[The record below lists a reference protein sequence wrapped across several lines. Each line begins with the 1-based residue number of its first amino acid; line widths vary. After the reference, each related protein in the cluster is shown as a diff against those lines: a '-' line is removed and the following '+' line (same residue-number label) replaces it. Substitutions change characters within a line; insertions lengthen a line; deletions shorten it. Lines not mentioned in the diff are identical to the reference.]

1 MHTPLWIAAT
11 IGALGLTAGTLYV
24 GNSADQADAAAKK
37 RMMMEQSA
45 PAAPGQKQAEK
56 KPVVVEFFTS
66 QGCSSCPPADRLA
79 AKLAKEDGLLV
90 IERPVTYWDR
100 LGWRDTLGKQA
111 NTNLQRAYAR
121 RGLEGR
127 NGVYTPQAV
136 VSGREGVVGS
146 REDALRTLVG
156 RERHRDA
163 PDIMLSRGVNGTVQI
178 AVDGKPGQ
186 SGRLQLVGLDRS
198 ETVKIGRGEN
208 GGRSV
213 TYTNVWKGEKPL
225 GQLANQ
231 SLDYTLA
238 NNERDIDG
246 ANAYAVILRDGADGP
261 ILAGKILPDA

>member
-1 MHTPLWIAAT
+1 MHTPIWIAAT
-11 IGALGLTAGTLYV
+11 LGALGLTAGTLFV
-24 GNSADQADAAAKK
+24 ANSAQQAEASAKT
-37 RMMMEQSA
+37 RMMAEQSL
-45 PAAPGQKQAEK
+45 AASPGVQQRGKT
-56 KPVVVEFFTS
+56 PVVVEFFTS

-111 NTNLQRAYAR
+111 NTELQRAYAR
-121 RGLEGR
+121 RGLAGR

-136 VSGREGVVGS
+136 VGGREGVVGS

-163 PDIMLSRGVNGTVQI
+163 PTITVTAGAKGTFNLQVE
-178 AVDGKPGQ
+178 GKAARNAHL
-186 SGRLQLVGLDRS
+186 RLIGLDRS

-213 TYTNVWKGEKPL
+213 TYTNVWKGERAL
-225 GQLANQ
+225 GCLSGRRLDLKIP
-231 SLDYTLA
+231 SLQP
-238 NNERDIDG
+238 DIDG
-246 ANAYAVILRDGADGP
+246 ANAYAVIVREGTSGP
-261 ILAGKILPDA
+261 ILAGRMLPPA